1 MSLVLGI
8 DLGTSGCRSAVFDDR
23 LNMLCSAR
31 TEYPLSIPGGSRIE
45 QDAGVWWDSVRQ
57 TVREATA
64 LLGKKSAAIRSIG
77 RELSGHI
84 HRTRWERRKG
94 AVRGNQLA

>member
-31 TEYPLSIPGGSRIE
+31 TEYPLSILGGNRIE
-45 QDAGVWWDSVRQ
+45 QDAGVWWDSARQ
-57 TVREATA
+57 TVKE
-64 LLGKKSAAIRSIG
+64 RSYQKYW

-84 HRTRWERRKG
+84 HCTRWERRKG